1 METLKRNATPIRMRN
16 YGRIIHEMVRVAS
29 EEQYQEAREKM
40 TIYIARCMRQK
51 NTIWNKDQETGI
63 ARLREDIE
71 ILSDGRLDC
80 NFADFEAEVAKNPP
94 SQQQLSGKKNNNRQG
109 NK

>member
-1 METLKRNATPIRMRN
+1 METLKRNVTPIRMRN
-16 YGRIIHEMVRVAS
+16 YGRIIQEMVRVAS
-29 EEQYQEAREKM
+29 EEQDREAREKM

-63 ARLREDIE
+63 ARLKEDIA
-71 ILSDGRLDC
+71 ILSDGKLDC
-80 NFADFEAEVAKNPP
+80 EFPDFETEVAKNPP
-94 SQQQLSGKKNNNRQG
+94 VPQPMGKKNRLG

>member
-16 YGRIIHEMVRVAS
+16 YGRIIQEMVRVAS
-29 EEQYQEAREKM
+29 DEQDKDTREKM

-63 ARLREDIE
+63 ARLKEDIT

-80 NFADFEAEVAKNPP
+80 EFADFETEVAKNPP
-94 SQQQLSGKKNNNRQG
+94 LQQQASGKKNNRQG